1 MKMPA
6 RSDLLGEAV
15 LQEIIKSNPEF
26 LKEIKDQITTKLVD
40 AVIDTDLIANISEV
54 VERNHKSLIDDL
66 YVKVDSLNNTVQY
79 IISKIE
85 RIEDDLGI
93 RYESLKRYGLNV
105 REQLNDIRTE
115 LDVLHYHTFNIN
127 NE

>member
-6 RSDLLGEAV
+6 KNDLLGEAI

-40 AVIDTDLIANISEV
+40 AVVDTDLIANISET
-54 VERNHKSLIDDL
+54 VEKDHKALINDL
-66 YVKVDSLNNTVQY
+66 CVKVDSLNNTVQY
-79 IISKIE
+79 IISKID